1 MSYALENAL
10 FQWEE
15 GERRLNEADARERP
29 QLERVTRLVLDELRR
44 RLGGEFAVAEL
55 ADLYGAGTDWA
66 GDIAKWA
73 GAANGGAYNYGRFS
87 WNLCGY
93 GATRPSGSPGASGSP
108 GVPSPTPPGPPGPQP
123 TPRPTAPPTSPP
135 STKKP

>member
-1 MSYALENAL
+1 VSYALENAL

-66 GDIAKWA
+66 GDIARAESTGTDTASIVDAAFWRYAREAYDFA
-73 GAANGGAYNYGRFS
+73 GGR
-87 WNLCGY
+87 LH
-93 GATRPSGSPGASGSP
+93 R
-108 GVPSPTPPGPPGPQP
+108 VPRG
-123 TPRPTAPPTSPP
+123 
-135 STKKP
+135 